1 MENKKSKAKVEKS
14 VQLNYKRV
22 SLNVPMSVH
31 EKVVKFA
38 EQNGFNYSQAI
49 ISLIQKS
56 LQQDLLIDALPK
68 ILEAMEEKKSKDK
81 NNITSIE

>member
-1 MENKKSKAKVEKS
+1 MENKKSKTKFEKS

-81 NNITSIE
+81 NNTTNIK

>member
-1 MENKKSKAKVEKS
+1 MENKKPKAKVEKS

-22 SLNVPMSVH
+22 SLNVPMNVH

-49 ISLIQKS
+49 ISRIQKS

-81 NNITSIE
+81 NNTTNFE

>member
-1 MENKKSKAKVEKS
+1 MENKKSKAKFEKS

-22 SLNVPMSVH
+22 SLNVPMNVH

-68 ILEAMEEKKSKDK
+68 ILEAMKENKSKDK
-81 NNITSIE
+81 NNTTNFE

>member
-1 MENKKSKAKVEKS
+1 MENKKSKVKVEKS

-22 SLNVPMSVH
+22 SLNVPISVH

-68 ILEAMEEKKSKDK
+68 ILEAMKEKKSKDK
-81 NNITSIE
+81 NNTTNFE